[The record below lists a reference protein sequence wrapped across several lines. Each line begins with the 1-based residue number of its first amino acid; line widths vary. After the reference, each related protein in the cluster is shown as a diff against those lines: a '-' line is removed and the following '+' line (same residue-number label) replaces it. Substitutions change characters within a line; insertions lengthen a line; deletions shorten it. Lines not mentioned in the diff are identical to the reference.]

1 MRRFHFLPACSLALS
16 LFAASPGAQ
25 AQSAETDSSW
35 PAFLRE
41 SPSGDYWRLIASPYT
56 VHYHKDDDG
65 NHENVYMIGIER
77 QRADRWMWGGVYF
90 SNSFGQPSAYVYLG
104 QQYSGF
110 VSRWPE
116 LFAQWSVGVL
126 YGYKPPYEDKVPYN
140 YNGFSPGATIS
151 LGWQF
156 TRQFS
161 VQMDALGSA
170 GMMFQAS
177 WNFR

>member
-1 MRRFHFLPACSLALS
+1 
-16 LFAASPGAQ
+16 
-25 AQSAETDSSW
+25 
-35 PAFLRE
+35 
-41 SPSGDYWRLIASPYT
+41 
-56 VHYHKDDDG
+56 
-65 NHENVYMIGIER
+65 
-77 QRADRWMWGGVYF
+77 
-90 SNSFGQPSAYVYLG
+90 
-104 QQYSGF
+104 
-110 VSRWPE
+110 
-116 LFAQWSVGVL
+116 VGVL